1 MAMYLNFSWGIN
13 RNLNHCFSLS
23 LYCLRI
29 GGGEGRLREATV
41 ASNVFRCKG
50 NMAGKANESL
60 KNFTSMEFPYFLLL
74 LIITKGMVVSKVY
87 AFRIDNDVCVCK
99 CPLWKEKGEGEK
111 KRKKYI
117 KAGRCSWKA
126 IDRTFLLASL
136 GGRRASWSRVIRNS
150 SSHPQNHP
158 STFSFSFFFYIYIY
172 IYTP

>member
-13 RNLNHCFSLS
+13 RNWNHCFSLS

-74 LIITKGMVVSKVY
+74 LLITKGMVVSKVY

-99 CPLWKEKGEGEK
+99 CPLWKEKGEGGK
-111 KRKKYI
+111 KGKSTSRQ
-117 KAGRCSWKA
+117 ADVHGRPLIEPFCLRHWEG
-126 IDRTFLLASL
+126 DGRL
-136 GGRRASWSRVIRNS
+136 GRASSATPRPTLKPPFNL
-150 SSHPQNHP
+150 
-158 STFSFSFFFYIYIY
+158 FLFFFFNIYFY